1 VGKPF
6 VILHAESVLE
16 QVLVKNASK
25 LTKHHAFGVLEL
37 FRKTDLPS
45 GDAWKVPSLQAHDTL
60 LRLLLPAHI
69 HTRARAHTSR

>member
-37 FRKTDLPS
+37 FRRTDLPS
-45 GDAWKVPSLQAHDTL
+45 GDAWKVG
-60 LRLLLPAHI
+60 
-69 HTRARAHTSR
+69 